1 MTLESSDGAICI
13 ELVRKLRD
21 SGFRMAEV
29 PVHHYA
35 RAYGTSQFFKPKRII
50 RALRGVATW
59 YVRLV
64 LLQEQK
70 RRSRET
76 TALVTREHEAEG

>member
-1 MTLESSDGAICI
+1 MI
-13 ELVRKLRD
+13 EL
-21 SGFRMAEV
+21 

-35 RAYGTSQFFKPKRII
+35 RAYGSSQFFKPRRIA
-50 RALRGVATW
+50 RALRGVFSW

-70 RRSRET
+70 RRARSWRAT
-76 TALVTREHEAEG
+76 TAIEGATPSSG

>member
-1 MTLESSDGAICI
+1 MV
-13 ELVRKLRD
+13 EL
-21 SGFRMAEV
+21 

-35 RAYGTSQFFKPKRII
+35 RAYGTSQFFKPRRIA

-70 RRSRET
+70 RRSRQAT
-76 TALVTREHEAEG
+76 AALVDARARSATG